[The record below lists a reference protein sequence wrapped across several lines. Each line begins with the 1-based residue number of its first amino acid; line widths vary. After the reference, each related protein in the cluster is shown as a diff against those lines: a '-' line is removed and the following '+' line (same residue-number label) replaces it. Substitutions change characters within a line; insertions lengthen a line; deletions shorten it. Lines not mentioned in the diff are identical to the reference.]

1 MLLNRGFRRAAS
13 RAELWK
19 GAAWLWLRLRLHVG
33 RGCCDA
39 ATPAAAAAAAVVG
52 LTVVATSRL
61 DSRHCN
67 GRATLIA
74 SLTSATRLFRG

>member
-19 GAAWLWLRLRLHVG
+19 GAAWSWLRLRLHVG
-33 RGCCDA
+33 RGCCDV
-39 ATPAAAAAAAVVG
+39 ATAAAAVVG